1 VPNRAYIRNLYTPSY
16 YTDQEEARGPI
27 LYHVSCVFSVVLM
40 GRETGTLQ
48 LLAPLLLMGGK
59 GADLV
64 IRGNIVLN
72 KYNNYGTM
80 YSYCKMFE
88 KKL

>member
-1 VPNRAYIRNLYTPSY
+1 
-16 YTDQEEARGPI
+16 
-27 LYHVSCVFSVVLM
+27 M